1 MTIKEANEAIET
13 AKRKAHAAA
22 RKLTMGAVG
31 HTPIIQAAR
40 LDMLESLVIGLISR
54 ESQYP
59 GSDELKALL
68 EFRDYWEAIAEE
80 IAK

>member
-1 MTIKEANEAIET
+1 MTIKEANEAIERSHRQL
-13 AKRKAHAAA
+13 ASRSVSLAL
-22 RKLTMGAVG
+22 RRLG